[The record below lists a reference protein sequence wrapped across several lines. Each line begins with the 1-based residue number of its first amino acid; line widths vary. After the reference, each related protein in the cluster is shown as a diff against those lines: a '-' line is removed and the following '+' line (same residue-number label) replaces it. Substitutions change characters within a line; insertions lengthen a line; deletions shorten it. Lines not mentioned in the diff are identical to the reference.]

1 MRLESRSILR
11 PEFTSVALKGFV
23 LSPSL
28 SYNPSISMVEIKT
41 EDLKNTDLL
50 KTNNKSVTNNK
61 SIKR

>member
-1 MRLESRSILR
+1 
-11 PEFTSVALKGFV
+11 VALKGFV